1 LLPRKRKIA
10 RDVAERLLT
19 PAPRDRGFSFY
30 LGVDM
35 PAGRHASNLREFSD
49 RLLEVE
55 PRSIFFHLERDDFQK
70 WLVEVIGDRQ
80 LASKLSRLKGS
91 ELSPEDLRSRVYSE
105 VKARCDELSAAI
117 T

>member
-1 LLPRKRKIA
+1 LLPRKEKIA
-10 RDVAERLLT
+10 RDVAQRLLT
-19 PAPRDRGFSFY
+19 PAPRNKGFSFY

-35 PAGRHASNLREFSD
+35 PAGRHASSLQDFRD

-55 PRSIFFHLERDDFQK
+55 PRSISFHLERDDFQK
-70 WLVEVIGDRQ
+70 WLLEVIGDRQ

-91 ELSPEDLRSRVYSE
+91 ELSPEDLRSGVYSE

>member
-10 RDVAERLLT
+10 RDVAHRLLSS
-19 PAPRDRGFSFY
+19 APQNKGFSFY

-35 PAGRHASNLREFSD
+35 PAGRHASNLQEFRD

-55 PRSIFFHLERDDFQK
+55 PRSVSFHLERDDFQK
-70 WLVEVIGDRQ
+70 WLVEVIGDRE
-80 LASKLSRLKGS
+80 LASRLSRLRSS
-91 ELSPEDLRSRVYSE
+91 ELSPEDVKSRVYSE
-105 VKARCDELSAAI
+105 VKARFDELSAAM